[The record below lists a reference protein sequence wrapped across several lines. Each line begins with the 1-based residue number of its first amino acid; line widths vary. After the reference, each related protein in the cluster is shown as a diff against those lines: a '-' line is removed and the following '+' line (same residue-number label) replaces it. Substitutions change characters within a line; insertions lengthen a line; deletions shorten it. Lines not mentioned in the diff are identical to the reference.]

1 MFNQD
6 NILNLISLSYLT
18 ICLQG
23 NVWILQGEVTCLSL
37 LGVKGFRDA
46 YSRVVFIQR
55 FRVVLELVILSFII
69 LLK

>member
-6 NILNLISLSYLT
+6 NILYLISLSYLT

-23 NVWILQGEVTCLSL
+23 NVWILQGEGTCLSL
-37 LGVKGFRDA
+37 LGVKGLRDA

-55 FRVVLELVILSFII
+55 FRVILELVILSFII

>member
-1 MFNQD
+1 MDSSGRSYMF
-6 NILNLISLSYLT
+6 ITSGRGLRGT
-18 ICLQG
+18 
-23 NVWILQGEVTCLSL
+23 
-37 LGVKGFRDA
+37 

>member
-23 NVWILQGEVTCLSL
+23 SVWILQGEVTCLSL
-37 LGVKGFRDA
+37 LRVKGLRGA

-55 FRVVLELVILSFII
+55 FRLVLELVILSFII